1 MDSPSATRDHGP
13 ILPLDAV
20 CRKSPGAARPYLWA
34 GRFLT
39 EGRDMATTLMTFVRR
54 NVGPGLAAG
63 AVAGI
68 LVACGGGNGDGGGS
82 SSPAPEQ
89 SGEPGT
95 TQVDVKMTDF
105 KMELSETTL
114 KAGDYTF
121 VAKNDG
127 DHDHALE
134 IEGSG
139 TEQKTRTLEPGESA
153 NLTITLKDGTYEVY
167 CPVDDHKG
175 MGMKTELTVGGTA
188 STDSDTNTSDSNGY

>member
-1 MDSPSATRDHGP
+1 
-13 ILPLDAV
+13 
-20 CRKSPGAARPYLWA
+20 
-34 GRFLT
+34 
-39 EGRDMATTLMTFVRR
+39 MATTLRTFVRR
-54 NVGPGLAAG
+54 NIGPGLAAG

-68 LVACGGGNGDGGGS
+68 LVACGGGNNNGGGS
-82 SSPAPEQ
+82 TSSPPKR

-105 KMELSETTL
+105 KMELSKTTL

-127 DHDHALE
+127 RHDHALE

-139 TEQKTRTLEPGESA
+139 TEEKTRTLEPGESA

-167 CPVDDHKG
+167 CPVGNHKDL
-175 MGMKTELTVGGTA
+175 GMKTELTVGGTA
-188 STDSDTNTSDSNGY
+188 SPSGGTNTTNGNGYGQNAPPSSPTVT

>member
-1 MDSPSATRDHGP
+1 
-13 ILPLDAV
+13 
-20 CRKSPGAARPYLWA
+20 
-34 GRFLT
+34 
-39 EGRDMATTLMTFVRR
+39 MATTLMTFARR

-63 AVAGI
+63 ALAGI
-68 LVACGGGNGDGGGS
+68 LVACGGGDDNGGGS
-82 SSPAPEQ
+82 TSSPPER

-105 KMELSETTL
+105 KMELSKTTL

-127 DHDHALE
+127 QHDHALE

-139 TEQKTRTLEPGESA
+139 TEEETRTLEPGESA

-167 CPVDDHKG
+167 CPVDGHKD
-175 MGMKTELTVGGTA
+175 MGMKTELTVGGA
-188 STDSDTNTSDSNGY
+188 STGSSTNTTNGNGY